1 MIFSDLSLVLVI
13 LLVLLIFWVSHSRD
27 KRLVIFSKLQ
37 SGPTPL
43 PYIGNVNVLYKQNLI
58 EGLLALKKQ
67 FSFPCNFWVYNDY
80 YYITDN
86 PEEIKS
92 FLLNTTKSFR
102 KTPFYDDL
110 IKVMMKDSFVLLD
123 NVEEW
128 RHHRKLANKAF
139 ASSIWYKY
147 TPVFHKTA
155 IKLNKKLQ
163 DIKESVTLL
172 EVLSRYSFD
181 TFMENF
187 MGVNIKDESTENEL
201 VKALT
206 RMLNITFQRTL
217 FNRTIPHWAYKYLTI
232 EGRQF
237 YKEFTF
243 IKKRLKFLIDKKRI
257 ELQQKSENADY
268 LLQLPLVE
276 TLILKE
282 ESDFSLDEVVN
293 MMMLLYVTSIDTTVL
308 TLFYTLMHLGTHAEI
323 QDKVLQEIL
332 DNVGSEGEIETKDLS
347 NLKYLEQCIFET
359 LRLYPIVPVTGR
371 HLTDDM
377 IVGKKHF
384 PKGANI
390 LISPF
395 LVHRNEAYWKDPET
409 FDPSR
414 FSAQKEMELGSYLP
428 FLVGPRDCPGRYYA
442 VAQVKIMV
450 ANILRQYKIKVD
462 PKVLKT
468 IKFNYYIIIKP
479 KIKFDIE
486 FLPRI

>member
-123 NVEEW
+123 N
-128 RHHRKLANKAF
+128 
-139 ASSIWYKY
+139 
-147 TPVFHKTA
+147 
-155 IKLNKKLQ
+155 
-163 DIKESVTLL
+163 
-172 EVLSRYSFD
+172 
-181 TFMENF
+181 ENF